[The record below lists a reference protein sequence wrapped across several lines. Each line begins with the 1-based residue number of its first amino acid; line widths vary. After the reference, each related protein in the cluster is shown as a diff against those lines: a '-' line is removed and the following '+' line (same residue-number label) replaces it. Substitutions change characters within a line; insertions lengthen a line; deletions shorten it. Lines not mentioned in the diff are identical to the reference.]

1 MWKVGS
7 CCDSIRGCLGVVGFV
22 GLDFEGFVYYSML
35 RLSPEVSG
43 SRRWGSLVF
52 VRFIFNR
59 FNMVRWL
66 EIWCLSLRSTPHKA
80 WGHLAIDLRMV
91 QVLGD
96 ID

>member
-43 SRRWGSLVF
+43 STEG
-52 VRFIFNR
+52 
-59 FNMVRWL
+59 
-66 EIWCLSLRSTPHKA
+66 EIGFCSVHF
-80 WGHLAIDLRMV
+80 
-91 QVLGD
+91 
-96 ID
+96 